1 VKLHV
6 EISGNG
12 PPIVLLHGWGLH
24 SGVWHDLRDA
34 MSASWRVHCVDLP
47 GHGRSAWPASIE
59 DLQGIARH
67 ILPHVPN
74 GAAVLGWSLGG
85 MTALALA
92 RLAPRRIARLI
103 LVATTPR
110 FVAADDW
117 PHGMSPGLLAGFAT
131 RLQVDY
137 RRTIS
142 EFLALQVRGAENEAA
157 TLRELRGRLMNHETL
172 RPQALAVGLDILRRT
187 DLRPELARIAAP
199 TLVFAGQ
206 YDRVT
211 PPEAGRYVA
220 EQLPNARYR
229 LIERAGHAPFIS
241 HRSEFVV
248 ELERFL
254 ARGRTHTTAEAPE

>member
-6 EISGNG
+6 EISGGG

-24 SGVWHDLRDA
+24 CGVWHHLRDA
-34 MSASWRVHCVDLP
+34 LSPGWRVHCVDLP
-47 GHGRSAWPASIE
+47 GHGLSPWPASID

-67 ILPHVPN
+67 VLPHVPS
-74 GAAVLGWSLGG
+74 GAVVLGWSLGG
-85 MTALALA
+85 MAALALT

-110 FVAADDW
+110 FVADDDW
-117 PHGMSPGLLAGFAT
+117 PHGMSASLLAAFAA

-142 EFLALQVRGAENEAA
+142 EFLALQVRGEQNEAA
-157 TLRELRGRLMNHETL
+157 TLRELRARLMNHGTL
-172 RPQALAVGLDILRRT
+172 RPEALAAGLEILREA
-187 DLRPELARIAAP
+187 DLRPELSRIAVP

-211 PPEAGRYVA
+211 PPDAGRYIA
-220 EQLPNARYR
+220 EHLPAARYR

-241 HRSEFVV
+241 HVREFVV

-254 ARGRTHTTAEAPE
+254 ARGRAGSTIEALG